1 MSSAALWLIHLLKTA
16 NSLTSS
22 TIMTNI
28 SHLLLPILVTEDLR
42 LGLFQ
47 LESTCMHSSEVCC
60 TRKETIND
68 LMSLLKSY
76 YRRSLT
82 QTWYV
87 NLKPE
92 NGRDIGT

>member
-47 LESTCMHSSEVCC
+47 L
-60 TRKETIND
+60 
-68 LMSLLKSY
+68 
-76 YRRSLT
+76 
-82 QTWYV
+82 
-87 NLKPE
+87 
-92 NGRDIGT
+92 